1 MHRLIRPVRDS
12 RCRDRKR
19 NPLYFAAVRGA
30 GPGGESPLT
39 ENEPSSVRNEVK
51 LLEAFVWQRKFR
63 DEEESARFQGDLS
76 TPLRSG
82 RGDRDAVGHT
92 RRIKSGSRMMFRL
105 TPQENLSDETAL
117 GKI

>member
-19 NPLYFAAVRGA
+19 KPLYFAAVRGA

-76 TPLRSG
+76 TPPDSCRDSVEVTG
-82 RGDRDAVGHT
+82 TQWDIRGV
-92 RRIKSGSRMMFRL
+92 
-105 TPQENLSDETAL
+105 LSLEAE
-117 GKI
+117 